1 MDPAPHIVDQM
12 SPEGNLTME
21 PKSCYIMELAVEK
34 NVGKPLR
41 DTKAAPTPT
50 EGPIHING
58 TAASKHITGK
68 GACSRRNMTGLQSPE
83 ILCLL
88 KSERTKKSKT

>member
-1 MDPAPHIVDQM
+1 MEPALNILDQM

-21 PKSCYIMELAVEK
+21 LKSSYIMELAVEK

-58 TAASKHITGK
+58 TAASKNITGK
-68 GACSRRNMTGLQSPE
+68 GACSRRNMTGLLSPE

-88 KSERTKKSKT
+88 KCESSKKSKT